1 MRAKQQPSVNI
12 LVTGV
17 GAIIGQGII
26 KSLRQSRYSVRIVGM
41 DRSDRSPGPS
51 LCDLF
56 IQKPPCEENETE
68 YLDFWERILQAEK
81 IDLVLPGLEVDVT
94 FLDQQRKRFERLDA
108 TLVLN
113 RHELIALSSDKWIF
127 GEELHRHGLPGIPSA
142 IPETWNEALELLGP
156 SPLLFKPRHGN
167 GSRGIV
173 RLDNETDFLYW
184 RAKSGHDW
192 MLQRIVGTD
201 QSEYTVGVFGFGD
214 GLSVKPITFQ
224 RRLSGA
230 GNTLEAEVISDPV
243 IEHAAVELTGIFKP
257 LGPTNYQFRKEG
269 DIAYLLEINP
279 RFSSSNSLR
288 SAFGYNEA
296 EMAIDYF
303 LFDILPSPPQIRQ
316 GIAWRYSEDFV
327 VYDRHPV

>member
-1 MRAKQQPSVNI
+1 MNTKQQRSVNI

-26 KSLRQSRYSVRIVGM
+26 KSLRQSRHTVRIVGM

-56 IQKPPCEENETE
+56 IQKPPCEESEKD
-68 YLDFWERILQAEK
+68 YLDFWERILESEK
-81 IDLVLPGLEVDVT
+81 IDLVLPGLEVDIT
-94 FLDQQRKRFERLDA
+94 FLDQQRKRFEPFNA
-108 TLVLN
+108 ILVLN
-113 RHELIALSSDKWIF
+113 RHELIALSSDKWLF
-127 GEELHRHGLPGIPSA
+127 GEELHRQGLPRIPSA
-142 IPETWNEALELLGP
+142 IPRTWNEALELLGS

-173 RLDNETDFLYW
+173 RLDDETDFLYW
-184 RAKSGHDW
+184 RAKAGHDW

-214 GLSVKPITFQ
+214 GRSVKPITFR

-230 GNTLEAEVISDPV
+230 GNTLEAEVVSDPV
-243 IEHAAVELTGIFKP
+243 IEHAALELTGIFKP

-296 EMAIDYF
+296 EMAIDFF
-303 LFDILPSPPQIRQ
+303 LFDILPPSPPIRQ
-316 GIAWRYSEDFV
+316 GIAWRYSEDCV